1 MQWQT
6 ILILGGGGFVLLL
19 GIFALVAKFYVKIE
33 QGQALIVN
41 KTTESIV
48 TFTGATVYPIVHKA
62 EVMDISVKT
71 IEIDRRGKDGLI
83 CMDNIRADIKVTF
96 FVRVNHNRDDVLK
109 VAQSIGCTRAS
120 HQETLEELFTAK
132 FSEALKTV
140 GKLIDFEDLYNKRDH
155 FKDQIIQVI
164 GTDLNGYSL
173 EDAAIDYLEQTPVE
187 ALDPQNILDA
197 VGIKKITDITTKQ
210 NVLTNDFKQI
220 ERKAIT
226 KQNVEAD
233 EAVFELER
241 QRAEAEAKKLREIA
255 TVQSREQAETLKVQA
270 EEMSRSERAR
280 IKAEEEIKVEEE
292 NKERQVQV
300 AGKNRERV
308 VAVENERVTKARDL
322 EAISREREVELQR
335 IDKEKALEV
344 EKKKIADVVRER
356 VAVDKT
362 VAEEE
367 ERILDVRAIAGA
379 ERQKEVVKLTA
390 EGQAL
395 DSLVR
400 EVKAAEAKQE
410 AAKHEAQVTL
420 ITATADLE
428 ASDKQAQA
436 QIRLAE
442 GAQAEQAASGLAV
455 AKVKEAD
462 ALAEE
467 KQGMTKVRVKEADA
481 GAEEKQ
487 GLALVH
493 VREAEADAIQKRGLA
508 EALVT
513 KEKMLAEAAGTKGKG
528 MAGVQVREANATAV
542 EKLGLAEALA
552 IKEKLTAEATGLGEK
567 AEAMKQLDGVG
578 REHEEFRLRLDKEKV
593 VDLESLNIRRD
604 VAEAQAKILSQAFAH
619 AKINIVG
626 GDGAFFDKFI
636 KAVSLGQTL
645 DGVMNNSETLQ
656 TAARDYLE
664 GNSSLSGDIKDV
676 LSRPAVNADSLQKLT
691 ISALLGKLM
700 LGADDAGKGKLKQ
713 LIETARKLGIDELD
727 DSK

>member
-1 MQWQT
+1 
-6 ILILGGGGFVLLL
+6 
-19 GIFALVAKFYVKIE
+19 
-33 QGQALIVN
+33 
-41 KTTESIV
+41 
-48 TFTGATVYPIVHKA
+48 
-62 EVMDISVKT
+62 
-71 IEIDRRGKDGLI
+71 
-83 CMDNIRADIKVTF
+83 
-96 FVRVNHNRDDVLK
+96 
-109 VAQSIGCTRAS
+109 
-120 HQETLEELFTAK
+120 
-132 FSEALKTV
+132 
-140 GKLIDFEDLYNKRDH
+140 
-155 FKDQIIQVI
+155 
-164 GTDLNGYSL
+164 
-173 EDAAIDYLEQTPVE
+173 
-187 ALDPQNILDA
+187 
-197 VGIKKITDITTKQ
+197 
-210 NVLTNDFKQI
+210 
-220 ERKAIT
+220 
-226 KQNVEAD
+226 
-233 EAVFELER
+233 
-241 QRAEAEAKKLREIA
+241 
-255 TVQSREQAETLKVQA
+255 
-270 EEMSRSERAR
+270 
-280 IKAEEEIKVEEE
+280 
-292 NKERQVQV
+292 
-300 AGKNRERV
+300 
-308 VAVENERVTKARDL
+308 
-322 EAISREREVELQR
+322 
-335 IDKEKALEV
+335 
-344 EKKKIADVVRER
+344 
-356 VAVDKT
+356 
-362 VAEEE
+362 
-367 ERILDVRAIAGA
+367 
-379 ERQKEVVKLTA
+379 
-390 EGQAL
+390 
-395 DSLVR
+395 
-400 EVKAAEAKQE
+400 
-410 AAKHEAQVTL
+410 
-420 ITATADLE
+420 
-428 ASDKQAQA
+428 
-436 QIRLAE
+436 
-442 GAQAEQAASGLAV
+442 
-455 AKVKEAD
+455 
-462 ALAEE
+462 
-467 KQGMTKVRVKEADA
+467 MTKVRVKEADA

-727 DSK
+727 ASK